1 MTFSLQSISAGKTP
15 TPPRIII
22 YGGHKMGK
30 STFAAGAPK
39 PIFIQTEDGLDNID
53 AHKFPQAKSYDDVV
67 AQMKVLAEEPH
78 DYQTLVIDS
87 LDWLEPLIWQKLLQD
102 RPNDEKGRKV
112 EDIVD
117 YGFGKGYQHA
127 VEYWLSL
134 LAGMDYLRSAK
145 GMMVLL
151 LAHEQI
157 KRFDDPEADPYDRYQ
172 IKLHQAASD
181 KLQEK
186 ADAIFFI
193 SQKKAV
199 KEKDVGFNKK
209 VARAVDAGRF
219 IYTQESAAFDAGNR
233 YSLPA
238 QIPLTEDGS
247 AWNTLVEHIPYLSNK
262 YLNKGE

>member
-1 MTFSLQSISAGKTP
+1 MSLANISSGKTP
-15 TPPRIII
+15 KPPRIII

-30 STFAAGAPK
+30 STFAASAPK
-39 PIFIQTEDGLDNID
+39 PIFIQTEDGLDNIEAD
-53 AHKFPQAKSYDDVV
+53 KFPLATSYDDVV
-67 AQMKVLAEEPH
+67 AQMQSLAEEDH
-78 DYQTLVIDS
+78 NYETLVIDS
-87 LDWLEPLIWQKLLQD
+87 LDWLEPLIWRKLLQD
-102 RPNDEKGRKV
+102 RPLDEKGRAVK
-112 EDIVD
+112 DIVD
-117 YGFGKGYQHA
+117 YGFGKGFQHA
-127 VEYWLSL
+127 IDYWTNLLS
-134 LAGMDYLRSAK
+134 GMDYLRESK
-145 GMMVLL
+145 GMMILM

-193 SQKKAV
+193 SNKKAV

-247 AWNTLVEHIPYLSNK
+247 AWNTLVEYIPYLSNK

>member
-1 MTFSLQSISAGKTP
+1 MSLASISKGKTP
-15 TPPRIII
+15 KPPRIII

-30 STFAAGAPK
+30 STFAANAPK

-53 AHKFPQAKSYDDVV
+53 ADKFPLATSYDDVV
-67 AQMKVLAEEPH
+67 SQMRVLAEEDH
-78 DYQTLVIDS
+78 GYETLVIDS
-87 LDWLEPLIWQKLLQD
+87 LDWLEPLIWKKLIQD
-102 RPNDEKGRKV
+102 RPSDEKGRLVK
-112 EDIVD
+112 DITD
-117 YGFGKGYQHA
+117 YGYGKGFQYA
-127 VEYWLSL
+127 TDYWSDL
-134 LAGMDYLRSAK
+134 LAGIDYLRESR
-145 GMMVLL
+145 GMMILM

-193 SQKKAV
+193 SNKKAV

-233 YSLPA
+233 FNLPT
-238 QIPLTEDGS
+238 QIPLTTDGS